1 MIAKLRSTL
10 RRQLDRQMTRFKRTN
25 PEFYA
30 GYLAARVI
38 VDKGGGGGKKPSPPS

>member
-1 MIAKLRSTL
+1 
-10 RRQLDRQMTRFKRTN
+10 MTPFKRTN

-38 VDKGGGGGKKPSPPS
+38 VDKGGAVKKKTTTPAPAK